1 MLPPLISLMNC
12 SITLNYQLRFVA
24 IEIEIRNIIAE
35 LMLPPKFESHQLPVS
50 KKLPPQG
57 LGARLLFAQLAGQ
70 VSQTGHVITASVM
83 FGLVHRRS
91 LLLNAYRVNR

>member
-24 IEIEIRNIIAE
+24 IEIRNIIAE

-50 KKLPPQG
+50 KKLPQQG

-70 VSQTGHVITASVM
+70 VSQTGLS
-83 FGLVHRRS
+83 
-91 LLLNAYRVNR
+91 